1 MTVQSMKFINSKF
14 GAIRAMHISNSKDL
28 QIREIE
34 VDNSVVSLSHI
45 LYISGVIGLEISNSS
60 FVHVLNKDEGNYS

>member
-1 MTVQSMKFINSKF
+1 
-14 GAIRAMHISNSKDL
+14 MHISNSKDL

-45 LYISGVIGLEISNSS
+45 VYISGVIGLEISNSS
-60 FVHVLNKDEGNYS
+60 FVHVFNTDEGNYS